1 MKVVA
6 QRLAVAGLRVA
17 YGDLTFPSGGPMP
30 LNITRQNNGQ
40 VTLQYDQEVSLKI
53 YFSSLHLSASQVVY
67 MGTGGF
73 SVCKRAA
80 HLCDET
86 LSLKN
91 WQTVPP
97 DRVVQESISLEKT
110 TILFLG
116 AFCAGERQD
125 AFNKN
130 WSQQASRA
138 CLPLG

>member
-1 MKVVA
+1 
-6 QRLAVAGLRVA
+6 
-17 YGDLTFPSGGPMP
+17 MP

-53 YFSSLHLSASQVVY
+53 YFSILRFRASQVVY
-67 MGTGGF
+67 MGNGGF

-97 DRVVQESISLEKT
+97 ERVVQESISLEKT

-130 WSQQASRA
+130 WSQQASGA

>member
-1 MKVVA
+1 MAKLHGALKVVA

-17 YGDLTFPSGGPMP
+17 YGDLTFPTGGPMP

-53 YFSSLHLSASQVVY
+53 YFSILRLSASQVVY

-97 DRVVQESISLEKT
+97 ERVVQESISLEKT
-110 TILFLG
+110 TILCFL
-116 AFCAGERQD
+116 CRRTAGCFQ
-125 AFNKN
+125 
-130 WSQQASRA
+130 
-138 CLPLG
+138 

>member
-1 MKVVA
+1 M
-6 QRLAVAGLRVA
+6 
-17 YGDLTFPSGGPMP
+17 
-30 LNITRQNNGQ
+30 N
-40 VTLQYDQEVSLKI
+40 
-53 YFSSLHLSASQVVY
+53 FSILHLSASQVVY

-73 SVCKRAA
+73 SVCNKRAA

-91 WQTVPP
+91 WQTIPP
-97 DRVVQESISLEKT
+97 ERVVQESISLEKT

>member
-1 MKVVA
+1 
-6 QRLAVAGLRVA
+6 
-17 YGDLTFPSGGPMP
+17 MP

-53 YFSSLHLSASQVVY
+53 YFSILHLSASQVVY

-91 WQTVPP
+91 WQTLPP

-110 TILFLG
+110 TILCFFVQENGRMLSIRIG
-116 AFCAGERQD
+116 HNR
-125 AFNKN
+125 
-130 WSQQASRA
+130 
-138 CLPLG
+138 PLVLAYLWAETPVR